1 MTVTSTFLS
10 TFVSTINEVS
20 VQSCIGIAQFSI
32 IPAVAAA
39 LGVPA
44 VAAKTL
50 TAACSRKRRGIN
62 IEEIKALEAI
72 APSQVE
78 P

>member
-1 MTVTSTFLS
+1 MTVTSTFFS
-10 TFVSTINEVS
+10 TFVSTVNVASI
-20 VQSCIGIAQFSI
+20 QSCIGIAQFSI
-32 IPAVAAA
+32 IAAA
-39 LGVPA
+39 PLANPP